1 MVFGENQ
8 SLAIAALTGAGV
20 LKALLSRSAPSSP
33 SSGPAE
39 LKFSH
44 MGIFATNPEA
54 LGSFYEEVLG
64 FTRTDK
70 GEMPGPGGKLMEL
83 VFLSRDPEEH
93 HQIVMV
99 SGRPAD
105 LAFNVV
111 NQISL
116 STTSLGEVKQMYALL
131 KERQDITEL
140 LTVTHGNGAALPPD
154 PPTHACRHPH
164 KPYGCAGAAIS
175 LYFKDP
181 EGNRVEIFVNSPY
194 YCIQPM
200 RSPIDLEQSDEQV
213 THPTHPPQSP
223 RKRTRYTPSRGHS
236 NPRALGSLVA
246 ECAQRSDLGVCGGA
260 RPEAEEVP
268 ATGGLA
274 PGDEGQDGR
283 DGRQAAAR
291 IPEQMILLAC
301 TM

>member
-1 MVFGENQ
+1 MVFGESQ

-20 LKALLSRSAPSSP
+20 LKGLLARSAPSS

-99 SGRPAD
+99 NGRPPD
-105 LAFNVV
+105 LAFNTI

-116 STTSLGEVKQMYALL
+116 KSDSLGELKKMHTLL
-131 KERQDITEL
+131 KTRKDISKL
-140 LTVTHGNGAALPPD
+140 AAVTHG
-154 PPTHACRHPH
+154 T
-164 KPYGCAGAAIS
+164 AIS
-175 LYFKDP
+175 VYFEDP
-181 EGNRVEIFVNSPY
+181 EGNRVELFVNSAF
-194 YCIQPM
+194 YCIQPI
-200 RSPIDLEQSDEQV
+200 RAPVNLDQPDEQV
-213 THPTHPPQSP
+213 SE
-223 RKRTRYTPSRGHS
+223 S
-236 NPRALGSLVA
+236 NSL
-246 ECAQRSDLGVCGGA
+246 
-260 RPEAEEVP
+260 
-268 ATGGLA
+268 
-274 PGDEGQDGR
+274 
-283 DGRQAAAR
+283 
-291 IPEQMILLAC
+291 LLLLTTC
-301 TM
+301 C

>member
-1 MVFGENQ
+1 MVFGESQ

-20 LKALLSRSAPSSP
+20 LKALLARSAPSS

-140 LTVTHGNGAALPPD
+140 LTVTHGNGAALPPRPNPAT
-154 PPTHACRHPH
+154 PPPCCRPTQASRLCWRSDLPVLQGSGGEPRRDLRQLALLLHPAHALPH
-164 KPYGCAGAAIS
+164 RPGAVRRAG
-175 LYFKDP
+175 D
-181 EGNRVEIFVNSPY
+181 SPN
-194 YCIQPM
+194 P
-200 RSPIDLEQSDEQV
+200 V
-213 THPTHPPQSP
+213 PQSP
-223 RKRTRYTPSRGHS
+223 RKHTRYTPSI
-236 NPRALGSLVA
+236 LVA
-246 ECAQRSDLGVCGGA
+246 ECAQR
-260 RPEAEEVP
+260 P
-268 ATGGLA
+268 A
-274 PGDEGQDGR
+274 Q
-283 DGRQAAAR
+283 
-291 IPEQMILLAC
+291 I
-301 TM
+301 

>member
-1 MVFGENQ
+1 MVFGESQ

-20 LKALLSRSAPSSP
+20 LKALLSRSTPSSS

-140 LTVTHGNGAALPPD
+140 LTVTHGNGAALPP
-154 PPTHACRHPH
+154 PQPTRTPHACRPH
-164 KPYGCAGAAIS
+164 TS
-175 LYFKDP
+175 LT
-181 EGNRVEIFVNSPY
+181 VV
-194 YCIQPM
+194 
-200 RSPIDLEQSDEQV
+200 L
-213 THPTHPPQSP
+213 
-223 RKRTRYTPSRGHS
+223 
-236 NPRALGSLVA
+236 
-246 ECAQRSDLGVCGGA
+246 AQRSLCTSRIRRGTA
-260 RPEAEEVP
+260 SRSSSTRPTTASSP
-268 ATGGLA
+268 CA
-274 PGDEGQDGR
+274 PPSTWSSPTSR
-283 DGRQAAAR
+283 
-291 IPEQMILLAC
+291 
-301 TM
+301 